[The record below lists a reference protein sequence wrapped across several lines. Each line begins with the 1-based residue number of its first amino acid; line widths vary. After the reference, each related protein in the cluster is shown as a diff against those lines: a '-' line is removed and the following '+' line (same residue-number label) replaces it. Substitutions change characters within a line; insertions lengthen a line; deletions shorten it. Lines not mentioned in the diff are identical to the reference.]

1 MADIDVYPQQPV
13 FKWIPRAAPQLRQPG
28 YRHSRTTSAR
38 RRYGPAHLAPFSSVS
53 THAVLAKP
61 GHRAIIRSLPIRW
74 LSTSKISR
82 GKGPGGANTFED
94 VMSTTGPFAFTKAL
108 MDYFREQTVGR
119 CHMKTHPKG
128 GMPWSLPNVCYCL
141 VAGQSSGL
149 RCLGGIDID
158 FAFNWILCWS
168 VILFLFA
175 HTLFLLLTTLPIS
188 TFR

>member
-1 MADIDVYPQQPV
+1 
-13 FKWIPRAAPQLRQPG
+13 
-28 YRHSRTTSAR
+28 
-38 RRYGPAHLAPFSSVS
+38 
-53 THAVLAKP
+53 
-61 GHRAIIRSLPIRW
+61 
-74 LSTSKISR
+74 
-82 GKGPGGANTFED
+82 
-94 VMSTTGPFAFTKAL
+94 MSTTGPFAFTKAL

-188 TFR
+188 TFRYILIHSPPAPLSKRSLLFVWNGTARVRELRDIVKEKSISILTTRFFVIKKNKYSTKASYIQ